1 MKITVG
7 FTNVMS
13 MLLKVSKYDWGHK
26 TQGHKGAGNISNYI
40 LQTAANLLLEPLCS
54 VCSTKILSNKQTV
67 KVQVQAVSWFFL
79 F

>member
-13 MLLKVSKYDWGHK
+13 TLLKVSKYDWGHK
-26 TQGHKGAGNISNYI
+26 TQGHKGAGNVCNYI